1 MLVQMLILDGQQRE
15 YILELLLSKSKSN
28 NLYYHDQVK
37 RLKVYSMCLC
47 IV

>member
-28 NLYYHDQVK
+28 NLYYHDHLRGWK
-37 RLKVYSMCLC
+37 YTVY
-47 IV
+47 VYV